1 MKNNITTKIILVFF
15 ASSLL
20 FSCSKKN
27 NDIDFDFSTLKK
39 SKKVNEKKIENKTQ
53 NNQIDK
59 SFIKDLVTF
68 ETREK
73 IQSKIKYGKKNPF
86 SRSEIELNELNS
98 NLELTGIVNSKVDK
112 FALVSYLDNEGA
124 ITQESIG
131 GLNTYLLPEGAKV
144 INIDTQK
151 MQLIINYKN
160 ETFIFE
166 LQN

>member
-1 MKNNITTKIILVFF
+1 MKNNITTKVIFIFF
-15 ASSLL
+15 VSLL
-20 FSCSKKN
+20 ITSCSKTN
-27 NDIDFDFSTLKK
+27 NNKDFDFSTLKK
-39 SKKVNEKKIENKTQ
+39 SKKVNEKIENKSQ

-112 FALVSYLDNEGA
+112 FALVSYLDNEGT

-131 GLNTYLLPEGAKV
+131 GLNTNLLPEGAKV

-151 MQLIINYKN
+151 MQLIIDYKN

>member
-68 ETREK
+68 EPREK
-73 IQSKIKYGKKNPF
+73 IQSKVKYGKKDPF
-86 SRSEIELNELNS
+86 SEGIKVNKLNVNLKLTGFLNTDNKKYAFVRYLNS
-98 NLELTGIVNSKVDK
+98 KGTITEASVGGVNT
-112 FALVSYLDNEGA
+112 N
-124 ITQESIG
+124 
-131 GLNTYLLPEGAKV
+131 LLPNGAKV
-144 INIDTQK
+144 INIDP
-151 MQLIINYKN
+151 KN
-160 ETFIFE
+160 MKLTIKFENEDFVFE
-166 LQN
+166 L

>member
-68 ETREK
+68 EPREK
-73 IQSKIKYGKKNPF
+73 IQSKVKYGKKDPF
-86 SRSEIELNELNS
+86 SEGIKVNKLNLNLKLTGFLNTDNKKYAFVRYLNS
-98 NLELTGIVNSKVDK
+98 KGTITEASVGGVNT
-112 FALVSYLDNEGA
+112 N
-124 ITQESIG
+124 
-131 GLNTYLLPEGAKV
+131 LLPNGAKV
-144 INIDTQK
+144 INIDP
-151 MQLIINYKN
+151 KN
-160 ETFIFE
+160 MKLTIKFENEDFVFE
-166 LQN
+166 L